1 MKPTKDGW
9 PEFTQQNPVKV
20 KVLNHPSI
28 QELNSDLERDP
39 SPEVSASENSLR
51 NSD

>member
-28 QELNSDLERDP
+28 QELNSDLERDIKHAGDRLQH
-39 SPEVSASENSLR
+39 STAA
-51 NSD
+51 